1 MAGQRKRRIA
11 DSPKNIRIWTIVCIV
26 LVCVIAFLLR
36 GIVVYQFY
44 PLEFKDEIKKY
55 SEEYALDPYFVSSVI
70 RTESSFDETAVS
82 HRGAVGLMQIMPET
96 GIWAAEKIGITDFSA
111 DMLTQ
116 PDVNI
121 RIGCWYLRY
130 LDDMFEGDQNK
141 VMAAYNAGPSNV
153 KEWAG
158 DDELESIPFAET
170 ENYLVK
176 VTRNYQIY
184 KGLYDE
190 F

>member
-1 MAGQRKRRIA
+1 
-11 DSPKNIRIWTIVCIV
+11 V
-26 LVCVIAFLLR
+26 AFLLR
-36 GIVVYQFY
+36 GVIVYEIY
-44 PLEFKDEIKKY
+44 PLDYTDEIKTY
-55 SEEYALDPYFVSSVI
+55 SDEYALDAYFVSAVI
-70 RTESSFDETAVS
+70 RTESGFDEEAVS
-82 HRGAVGLMQIMPET
+82 HRGAVGLMQIMPDT
-96 GIWAAEKIGITDFSA
+96 GAWAAEKIGMTEFSA
-111 DMLTQ
+111 DMLAQ

-141 VMAAYNAGPSNV
+141 VMAAYNAGPNKV

-158 DDELESIPFAET
+158 DDELGSIPYAET

>member
-1 MAGQRKRRIA
+1 MAAQKKRRIS
-11 DSPKNIRIWTIVCIV
+11 DSPNNIRTWTIVCIV
-26 LVCVIAFLLR
+26 LVCAVAFLLR
-36 GIVVYQFY
+36 GVVVYQVY
-44 PLEFKDEIKKY
+44 PLEFKDEIKVY
-55 SEEYALDPYFVSSVI
+55 SEEYALDPHFVSAVI
-70 RTESSFDETAVS
+70 RTESGFDETAVS
-82 HRGAVGLMQIMPET
+82 RRGAVGLMQIMPDT
-96 GIWAAEKIGITDFSA
+96 GTWAAEKIGITDFTA
-111 DMLTQ
+111 DMLSQ

-141 VMAAYNAGPSNV
+141 VMAAYNAGPNNV

-158 DDELESIPFAET
+158 DDELGDIPFPET

>member
-1 MAGQRKRRIA
+1 MAVQRKRRTG
-11 DSPKNIRIWTIVCIV
+11 DNNIRIWTIVCIV
-26 LVCVIAFLLR
+26 LVCAVALLLR
-36 GIVVYQFY
+36 GIVVYHFY
-44 PLEFKDEIKKY
+44 PLEFKEEIKRY
-55 SEEYALDPYFVSSVI
+55 SEEYALDAYFVSAVI
-70 RTESSFDETAVS
+70 CTESGFNETAVS
-82 HRGAVGLMQIMPET
+82 NRGAVGLMQIMPDT
-96 GIWAAEKIGITDFSA
+96 GTWAAEKIGISDFTT

-141 VMAAYNAGPSNV
+141 VMAAYNAGPNNV

-158 DDELESIPFAET
+158 GRELTDIPFAET

-176 VTRNYQIY
+176 VTRNLQIY

>member
-1 MAGQRKRRIA
+1 MASRRNRKIA
-11 DSPKNIRIWTIVCIV
+11 DSPKNIRIWTVVCIV
-26 LVCVIAFLLR
+26 LVCSVAFLLR
-36 GIVVYQFY
+36 GIVVYQIY
-44 PLEFKDEIKKY
+44 PLDFKDEIKMY

-70 RTESSFDETAVS
+70 RAESSFDETAVS
-82 HRGAVGLMQIMPET
+82 YRGAVGLMQIMPDT
-96 GIWAAEKIGITDFSA
+96 GAWAAEKIGIAEFSQ
-111 DMLTQ
+111 DMLFQ

-121 RIGCWYLRY
+121 RIGCWYLRH
-130 LDDMFEGDQNK
+130 LSDMFKGDQNK

-158 DDELESIPFAET
+158 DDELGDIPFAET
-170 ENYLVK
+170 ENYLIR